1 MQALH
6 FHSFSRS
13 LSFITHSA
21 AAAPLEHLLVQLR
34 PPVHKVAAPHLP
46 PPPGWRGLNRGGRA
60 GGDGSR
66 IRLLAQPATSR
77 AGYKPGRLQAGP
89 TRQLQ
94 PGTGPF
100 ALAPVVSRRRAD
112 GGRRR
117 VADKQGGQ
125 QAGPRTGHPLAG
137 PRIGKPAHALLAGL
151 LAGLCPAGRFGCR
164 FSRTSRLLMYGC
176 SLFQV
181 LLVPVSFP
189 GPGRPVACS
198 PGRGGAR
205 DLGQGECGVEGAG
218 GVEQV
223 VARGE
228 VEPVVPPPHAQQPLP
243 RPTHPAPT
251 APARHP
257 RGPRIAYG

>member
-46 PPPGWRGLNRGGRA
+46 PPPGWRGLNRAAALAVTGHVSGYWPSRRQA
-60 GGDGSR
+60 G
-66 IRLLAQPATSR
+66 PATSR
-77 AGYKPGRLQAGP
+77 ADYKPGRLQAGP

-125 QAGPRTGHPLAG
+125 PAGTRTGHAARRAAHRQAGPY
-137 PRIGKPAHALLAGL
+137 
-151 LAGLCPAGRFGCR
+151 PAGRPMPCWPVPLQGLKGFATVNVRTQEAIEVLSTQVFKG
-164 FSRTSRLLMYGC
+164 FSGPCL
-176 SLFQV
+176 SLG
-181 LLVPVSFP
+181 L
-189 GPGRPVACS
+189 A
-198 PGRGGAR
+198 
-205 DLGQGECGVEGAG
+205 GQ
-218 GVEQV
+218 
-223 VARGE
+223 
-228 VEPVVPPPHAQQPLP
+228 
-243 RPTHPAPT
+243 
-251 APARHP
+251 
-257 RGPRIAYG
+257 